1 MHTFHVYRLWLC
13 LCVVPVLLVGTKT
26 KQQLLGVCF
35 CILCARI
42 RNYTS
47 LKASARWKAL
57 ILLAS
62 SRCLSF
68 PDEMAAAATMTTTT
82 KTTTQNNV
90 HFNTAFN
97 KIPVLRFLLASWYFW
112 FCFSFGQNFIYIV
125 ADRREVSCLVHR
137 IEPKRQGITL
147 PLGRISLSFFSA
159 ECQLPLVVLEFEPVS
174 PCDVACILWFFLP
187 FVWLWVSFVLVR
199 LCFVGK

>member
-82 KTTTQNNV
+82 TTQNNV

-147 PLGRISLSFFSA
+147 PLGRISLSFFFSRMSTSPR
-159 ECQLPLVVLEFEPVS
+159 CFRIWTGFPLRCRLYIMIFSPVCLVVSEFR
-174 PCDVACILWFFLP
+174 F
-187 FVWLWVSFVLVR
+187 
-199 LCFVGK
+199 G